1 MNYSTENLLL
11 FLVIGIVAGFIA
23 GKIMKGAGFGL
34 VGDLIVGVIGS
45 FVGVWVFGLLNI
57 SSGGILGLLI
67 AAIVGALILLYII
80 RIVKKEVTGTAGPC
94 KISPPS
100 ADDDRSWSNGV
111 LCSCSIRDLL
121 YSLNRSRTQ
130 FPISHSYPEAL

>member
-11 FLVIGIVAGFIA
+11 FLVIGIVAGFLA

-45 FVGVWVFGLLNI
+45 FIGVSVFGLLNI

-67 AAIVGALILLYII
+67 AAIVGALILLYIV
-80 RIVKKEVTGTAGPC
+80 RQVKKG
-94 KISPPS
+94 
-100 ADDDRSWSNGV
+100 R
-111 LCSCSIRDLL
+111 
-121 YSLNRSRTQ
+121 
-130 FPISHSYPEAL
+130 

>member
-34 VGDLIVGVIGS
+34 GGDLIVGVIGS
-45 FVGVWVFGLLNI
+45 FIGVWVFGLLNI

-67 AAIVGALILLYII
+67 AAIVGALILLYIV
-80 RIVKKEVTGTAGPC
+80 RQVKK
-94 KISPPS
+94 
-100 ADDDRSWSNGV
+100 
-111 LCSCSIRDLL
+111 
-121 YSLNRSRTQ
+121 SR
-130 FPISHSYPEAL
+130 

>member
-34 VGDLIVGVIGS
+34 AGDLIVGVIGS
-45 FVGVWVFGLLNI
+45 FIGVWVFGLLNI

-67 AAIVGALILLYII
+67 AAIFGALILLYIV
-80 RIVKKEVTGTAGPC
+80 RQVKT
-94 KISPPS
+94 
-100 ADDDRSWSNGV
+100 
-111 LCSCSIRDLL
+111 
-121 YSLNRSRTQ
+121 NR
-130 FPISHSYPEAL
+130 